1 MPLGGAAPGGLG
13 ALGML
18 LMPAGIVVMMLKQPP
33 GPVAKLIA
41 AGAVS
46 PETARRA
53 EGLGIPRAFVLD
65 PAIRRGVV
73 HRTTDGRYW
82 VDVER
87 ARRVRR
93 RTAIGAGLV
102 TATVIAVGWWLVAP
116 MLAGGGT
123 P

>member
-46 PETARRA
+46 PETARRC

-73 HRTTDGRYW
+73 HRTSDGRHW
-82 VDVER
+82 VDVDR

-93 RTAIGAGLV
+93 RTALLAGTVTALVIGAG
-102 TATVIAVGWWLVAP
+102 WWLFAP
-116 MLAGGGT
+116 MLAGGGEA
-123 P
+123 